1 MKNVFT
7 LLQSILKSV
16 SAKAMLLIFLSFTG
30 GDSVFAVCPSAS
42 ISYAGTP
49 YCASISSPQGVTLI
63 GTTGG
68 TYSSTGGLTIDPTTG
83 NITPNSSTAGTYT
96 VTYNIPAA
104 GACAAVNATTTVKI
118 TADPSLSTISYAGSP
133 FCSTVTTGLVT
144 QTGTSGGTYSS
155 TTGLSFINTS
165 TGKINPSTSTAG
177 TYTVTYSIP
186 ASGGCS
192 AFSATTSV
200 SITTLPTA
208 SVSYAGAPFCN
219 TVSSPQSV
227 SQTGTSGGTYSST
240 TGLTINSSTGAITPS
255 TSTHGIYTVTYTIA
269 TSGGCSA
276 VNATTSVQIT
286 NAPSATISYAA
297 NPFCSTVTTGLVT
310 QTGYTG
316 GTYSSTTGLSI
327 VNTSTGKIA
336 PSTSTPG
343 IYTVTY
349 TVAAAGGCSAFSTT
363 ASVTIS
369 ASPSATISYAGAPF
383 CNTVSSPQSVSQTGT
398 SGGTYSS
405 AAGLTINSATGA
417 ITPSTST
424 TGTYTVT
431 YTIAASGGCSG
442 TSATTSVQITN
453 PPSATISYPGGPFC
467 TSLSTAAVTQTGTTG
482 GTYSTT
488 SGLTILNSSTGKIA
502 PSSST
507 GGTYTVTY
515 TIAAAGGCAAFTAT
529 APVTITTLPSASIS
543 YPGSPYCALISSPQN
558 PTHSGSGGGT
568 YSSTTGLSI
577 NSSTGAILPS
587 SSTIGNYTVT
597 YTIPSSSGC
606 AAVTTTASLTITSG
620 SATASISYT
629 GTPYCTTV
637 SSRNVTFS
645 GTSGGT
651 YTSTAGLTLNSATGA
666 INPSTSTA
674 GTYTVTY
681 TVPPANGCS
690 GVTANTSIVIT
701 ALPVATISY
710 AGNPFCQ
717 SVSSLQAITHTG
729 SSGGAY
735 SATSG
740 LSIDGSANLTPSANA
755 SGSYTVTYTIPAAA
769 GCAAVITT
777 APVVITTPPVTPT
790 ISYSG
795 APFCTT
801 ISTPQSVTQT
811 GASGGTYSSTAG
823 LTLNSATGAIT
834 PSTSTGGAY
843 TVTYT
848 VAASGGCSGVS
859 ANTSLTITTGPSATI
874 SYSGTPFCTSVSS
887 PQSVTQTGTSGGTYS
902 STVGLSIDGT
912 TGNITPS
919 SSTAG
924 SYTVTYTIA
933 ASAGCSSV
941 SANTSVTITTAP
953 VTPTISYSGTP
964 FCTSVSTPQSV
975 TQTGTSGGTYGST
988 AGLSIDGT
996 TGNITPSTS
1005 TSGTYTVTYTVTASG
1020 GCSAVSGN
1028 TSVTI
1033 TTAPVTPTISY
1044 SGTPFC
1050 NSVSTAQTVTQTGA
1064 SGGTYGSTAGLSIDG
1079 TTGNITPSTSTAG
1092 TYTVTYTVAASAGCS
1107 AVSGNTSVTITTA
1120 PVTPTISYSGTPFC
1134 NSVSTAQTVTQTGAS
1149 GGTYGSTAGLSI
1161 DGTTGNITPS
1171 TSTAGTYTV
1180 TYIISA
1186 SGGCSAVSANT
1197 SVTITTAPV
1206 TPTISYSGTPFCTS
1220 VSSPQSVTQTG
1231 TSGGTYSSTAGLS
1244 IDGTTGNIT
1253 PSTSTAGTYTVTYI
1267 ISASG
1272 GCSSVNA
1279 TTGVSIIAPPT
1290 ATISGPSALCPPQT
1304 GLSYSAT
1311 VITSAGYTWTVPSG
1325 MSITAG
1331 QGTNTI
1337 TVSDDNTFS
1346 SGNVT
1351 VQVTGICPTA
1361 GPQTFYPVAL
1371 SGSCN
1376 TTWTGASSTDW
1387 QDAGNWSN
1395 GVPVT
1400 GLDAI
1405 IPSGTSNNLI
1415 YATSGSVA
1423 NLTIQSGATATFS
1436 SGTLSIYKNY
1446 TNNGTVSQTA
1456 SSTIIFA
1463 GSTAQ
1468 TITGNVDGLVNVNM
1482 ASSNT
1487 VSLANSWNLN
1497 GLLRL
1502 VSGTFSTG
1510 GNAFTINPDNG
1521 GLIGYVSGDN
1531 GTISG
1536 NVSMN
1541 QSVVKYT
1548 HLLASPFSGVTSDQI
1563 NSAAAVVPTGGQS
1576 RLYNYNFGTQAYVR
1590 ITSLP
1595 TSIAVGSGYSMYF
1608 PTPATLT
1615 FTGTYDP
1622 NATYSYNFSSPG
1634 AGYYN
1639 LFGNPFAAPLD
1650 FSTITG
1656 STSGLTSTLY
1666 YWNQAASAYAT
1677 WNPVSGGTNSGT
1689 QYIPPMQAFFVV
1701 TSASGTSSIGYTKAN
1716 LYNAAASPSY
1726 YRLVS
1731 SNDRISLMVSDTSGR
1746 SDETVIELNPSATN
1760 AFEPVIDAYKLL
1772 NPSPSSN
1779 LYTSIDTTDYAV
1791 NVLPP
1796 STGTQ
1801 IIPVSF
1807 AAGSDGTFSIQG
1819 NISRV
1824 SSGKTVF
1831 LRDKYLKKTVSLND
1845 PYAFQAS
1852 PSDGAARF
1860 ELIVSDNNTS
1870 NSSGITFGSNEQTL
1884 FIISQGIQITNGTL
1898 YITDVT
1904 GKSLGSVKNVT
1915 VDGIAQVPLDNLSP
1929 GVYIVRLVAPDG
1941 TEYVGKAAIR

>member
-1050 NSVSTAQTVTQTGA
+1050 NSVSTAQAVTQTGA
-1064 SGGTYGSTAGLSIDG
+1064 SGGTYG
-1079 TTGNITPSTSTAG
+1079 
-1092 TYTVTYTVAASAGCS
+1092 
-1107 AVSGNTSVTITTA
+1107 
-1120 PVTPTISYSGTPFC
+1120 
-1134 NSVSTAQTVTQTGAS
+1134 
-1149 GGTYGSTAGLSI
+1149 
-1161 DGTTGNITPS
+1161 
-1171 TSTAGTYTV
+1171 
-1180 TYIISA
+1180 
-1186 SGGCSAVSANT
+1186 
-1197 SVTITTAPV
+1197 
-1206 TPTISYSGTPFCTS
+1206 
-1220 VSSPQSVTQTG
+1220 
-1231 TSGGTYSSTAGLS
+1231 STAGLS